1 MSNIIIDVV
10 TKTIVETVYLTA
22 VIIVIGFIL
31 GVLRNNSLKN
41 FQRRFGSKSLMI
53 TGFIGVP
60 IHELSHGLIAL
71 IFGHKITEI
80 KLFQKPDANGT
91 MGYVK
96 HSYRK
101 NNLYHE
107 IGNFFIGI
115 APMFGGT
122 ISIIALMRFTIPISY
137 FKLIKILEEGLKF
150 RELNKEVFYNIL
162 ISYKSFLRNI
172 FLIEN
177 FKNPYFYLFLFLSIC
192 IASHISLSKADV
204 KGSSKGL
211 GVIFLL
217 LLILNSIGFS
227 NLISQVTIIKY
238 NILMTSILILAVILS
253 LITYVISIILLKLKI

>member
-1 MSNIIIDVV
+1 MSNIIIDVI
-10 TKTIVETVYLTA
+10 TKTILETVYLTA
-22 VIIVIGFIL
+22 VMIVIGFFL
-31 GVLRNNSLKN
+31 GVLRSNSLKN

-71 IFGHKITEI
+71 LFGHKITEV

-122 ISIIALMRFTIPISY
+122 ISIIALMRFTIARSY
-137 FKLIKILEEGLKF
+137 FNLIEILEKGLKF
-150 RELNKEVFYNIL
+150 EVLNKEVFYNIL
-162 ISYKSFLRNI
+162 LLYRSFLKNI

-204 KGSSKGL
+204 KGASKGL

-217 LLILNSIGFS
+217 LLILNAMGFS
-227 NLISQVTIIKY
+227 NLISEVIIIKY
-238 NILMTSILILAVILS
+238 NILMTSILILAVVLS
-253 LITYVISIILLKLKI
+253 LITYVISVILLELKI